1 MTQIEDKRNSAVLKP
16 LGICGKKGPGL
27 VGKMLI
33 LVEKFSDPPA
43 QRQRRLRREVDW
55 LRAIQV
61 IAGKGLKQVD
71 CVQVNTGPLINQPQ
85 ILEKPVFDRSE

>member
-1 MTQIEDKRNSAVLKP
+1 MTQIEDKRNSVAFKP
-16 LGICGKKGPGL
+16 LSVYGKKSAGL

-43 QRQRRLRREVDW
+43 QRRRRLRREVDW

-85 ILEKPVFDRSE
+85 ILEKPAV